1 MPGAEA
7 FLDLVPHTDRESLN
21 EPGAGERL
29 RSLIAAG
36 PVPPAL
42 LLRFARETGFSGVDI
57 IERATVTASGK
68 DDLFE
73 KPGAEPAPVQQGAA
87 ATRREVDPAELE
99 SAIDRDI
106 SRIQE
111 ALGEKREGQ
120 AQMARTVMTALAR
133 DEISFVEAG
142 TGTGKSLAYL
152 IPSAIF
158 SAETGERV
166 VISTHTKNL
175 QQQLLEKE
183 LPILRSLTGFGLPVE
198 RLMGRE
204 NYICSRKLV
213 SRTVRL
219 AGDDPEAALRLGIA
233 AALSSDGTAE
243 SIPSLARPFPARS
256 ISAPPRCLMK
266 ACSHAGSCPLLLAR
280 KRAVEAAILFV
291 NHALL
296 MTDYRQGGT
305 VLGPYSRVIF
315 DEAHHLEKCVMDNLS
330 IRISENTLERIFD
343 QVEPVSPLS
352 ERWKMFAL
360 ELSSPEGGDGR
371 ESWEGKV
378 QILSAKKAELEAAY
392 AAIFSTAASLSAG
405 GAPGTRTRYGDDMF
419 DEVEDTFNR
428 YYLISNEIR
437 TLLNPFYSTSAPKS
451 MAVMQN
457 ELRFVDEELEG
468 LVEAVRYLQD
478 GGDPDGVFWIE
489 WTGGGRVAAI
499 CGSPLEI
506 DRRFADYLEE
516 RTSSAVFT
524 SATLAENGSFDYVME
539 RLGIGLTGKE
549 PVNLLAGSPF
559 DYERNL
565 LIMRTSNS
573 TDPNDASF
581 AGHVGQM
588 IAGLSEATGRRI
600 MALFTSYRMCLA
612 TRDELEDLGFGGEL
626 LVQGGGRSREELASV
641 FRSTGGAVLLGVA
654 SFWEGVDF
662 PGGELEILVIPKL
675 PFPVPSEPVIEARS
689 ERMQAAGGNPFTRLS
704 LPEAILRLRQGVGRL
719 IRRKDDRGVA
729 VLMDPRLGTKRY
741 AATVLSSLP
750 VKARLVS
757 SADDA
762 AGSAADWFDGG
773 GE

>member
-1 MPGAEA
+1 M
-7 FLDLVPHTDRESLN
+7 
-21 EPGAGERL
+21 
-29 RSLIAAG
+29 
-36 PVPPAL
+36 
-42 LLRFARETGFSGVDI
+42 
-57 IERATVTASGK
+57 
-68 DDLFE
+68 
-73 KPGAEPAPVQQGAA
+73 
-87 ATRREVDPAELE
+87 
-99 SAIDRDI
+99 
-106 SRIQE
+106 
-111 ALGEKREGQ
+111 
-120 AQMARTVMTALAR
+120 
-133 DEISFVEAG
+133 
-142 TGTGKSLAYL
+142 
-152 IPSAIF
+152 
-158 SAETGERV
+158 
-166 VISTHTKNL
+166 
-175 QQQLLEKE
+175 
-183 LPILRSLTGFGLPVE
+183 RSLTGFGLPVE

-213 SRTVRL
+213 SRVVRL
-219 AGDDPEAALRLGIA
+219 AGDDPEGALRLGIA
-233 AALSSDGTAE
+233 AALSSEGTAE
-243 SIPSLARPFPARS
+243 SIPSLARPFPVRS
-256 ISAPPRCLMK
+256 ICAPPRCLMK
-266 ACSHAGSCPLLLAR
+266 ACSHAAACPLLLAR
-280 KRAVEAAILFV
+280 KRASEAAILFV

-343 QVEPVSPLS
+343 QIEPVSPLT

-360 ELSSPEGGDGR
+360 ELESPGEGGVDGWSGR
-371 ESWEGKV
+371 V
-378 QILSAKKAELEAAY
+378 QMLAAKKSELEAAY
-392 AAIFSTAASLSAG
+392 AAVFSTAASLSAG
-405 GAPGTRTRYGDDMF
+405 GTAGSRTRYGDDMF
-419 DEVEDTFNR
+419 VEAGDTFSR
-428 YYLISNEIR
+428 LYLIINDLRGI
-437 TLLNPFYSTSAPKS
+437 LNPFYSAGAPKS

-468 LVEAVRYLQD
+468 LAESVRYLQD

-516 RTSSAVFT
+516 HTSSAIFT

-559 DYERNL
+559 DYRRNL
-565 LIMRTSNS
+565 LIMRTGGS
-573 TDPNDASF
+573 TNPNDESF

-588 IAGLSEATGRRI
+588 IAGLSEATGRGI

-641 FRSTGGAVLLGVA
+641 FRSTRGAVLLGVA

-675 PFPVPSEPVIEARS
+675 PFPVPSEPVMEARS
-689 ERMQAAGGNPFTRLS
+689 ERMLAEGGNPFTRLS

-729 VLMDPRLGTKRY
+729 VLMDPRLGTKSY
-741 AATVLSSLP
+741 AQTVLSSLP
-750 VKARLVS
+750 VQARQVS
-757 SADDA
+757 SAGDA
-762 AGSAADWFDGG
+762 ADSAADWFETGG
-773 GE
+773 M